1 VAVLRLD
8 VVDQAVPD
16 LDGACG
22 RLLEP
27 GDDAKCCRLPA
38 AGRPEQDEEL
48 LVGHLEGEIVD
59 RGDVAEALRDPTD
72 GDPAHDLLVCFPLL
86 VGRENRPASGEVA
99 SSPANWHPTAAE
111 HPVSEPFDHCSRST
125 TAARGYPV
133 ENEVPGG
140 RGKSGGTEEHE

>member
-86 VGRENRPASGEVA
+86 VGRENRPASARSLPLRRTGIQRRLNIR
-99 SSPANWHPTAAE
+99 SPNP
-111 HPVSEPFDHCSRST
+111 ST
-125 TAARGYPV
+125 T
-133 ENEVPGG
+133 
-140 RGKSGGTEEHE
+140 